1 MKALFMLHYIMPVE
15 YPLYISTRIQK
26 IVKNPENRKIPLKP
40 FLIMICLVDKVL
52 SKEKE
57 LVLEEGSREGM

>member
-1 MKALFMLHYIMPVE
+1 MPVE